1 MAKAL
6 NKTMRLE
13 PGAAPQW
20 QELPKDRCTL
30 VMLTGPTPGAVQ
42 PVGNEPLVMG
52 RGADVSAQIDDPG
65 ISSRHARIFLYG
77 GRFWVED
84 LESTNGTYVNGCKL
98 VGKQML
104 NDGDRIQLGQDTL
117 IRVALQDATEQEAA
131 QRIYEAAVR
140 DPLTRL
146 FNRGHLD
153 KMLYR
158 EYAYA
163 VRHRSPLAV
172 LFLDLDH
179 FSAVNNTHGH
189 QAGDMVLR
197 TIAHLIHKMVRTEDL
212 VARYGGE
219 EFVLVARG
227 LNKEQACIL
236 GERVRSTIE
245 AQELVWGDA
254 ALKVTTSVG
263 VAAYDAAT
271 PYATLD
277 ELVAAADRAVYQA
290 KNDGRNRVC
299 SV

>member
-1 MAKAL
+1 M
-6 NKTMRLE
+6 
-13 PGAAPQW
+13 
-20 QELPKDRCTL
+20 
-30 VMLTGPTPGAVQ
+30 
-42 PVGNEPLVMG
+42 
-52 RGADVSAQIDDPG
+52 I
-65 ISSRHARIFLYG
+65 
-77 GRFWVED
+77 
-84 LESTNGTYVNGCKL
+84 
-98 VGKQML
+98 
-104 NDGDRIQLGQDTL
+104 
-117 IRVALQDATEQEAA
+117 
-131 QRIYEAAVR
+131 
-140 DPLTRL
+140 
-146 FNRGHLD
+146 
-153 KMLYR
+153 
-158 EYAYA
+158 
-163 VRHRSPLAV
+163 
-172 LFLDLDH
+172 
-179 FSAVNNTHGH
+179 SAVNNTHGH